1 MLNKDM
7 FSMTKTYYE
16 TALNNFELYQK
27 NSEKMLK
34 IFMDQ
39 HSDTNSDF
47 MKHFDEWTASSQKAF
62 NDYRKLI
69 LDGLD
74 FLTDIFGK

>member
-1 MLNKDM
+1 MTKKSNHKKIAEEIIMLNKDM

-47 MKHFDEWTASSQKAF
+47 MKHFDE
-62 NDYRKLI
+62 
-69 LDGLD
+69 
-74 FLTDIFGK
+74 